1 MAWDKT
7 LPPANRSLRLSHP
20 DILANWAALEDA
32 LSREHDFPATGKH
45 KLLTLAD
52 QELDPETPDS
62 GKIVAYSKSQI
73 PYLRN
78 AAGTVLRLMTGE
90 GGGATK
96 CFFLQDTAP
105 AGWTIETGCDDAL
118 LAVKGGSDAYNVAG
132 GSKLKG
138 TWTQDN
144 HVHTGPSHVHTGPSH
159 THTTGDVTLT
169 AAQSGFPGG
178 APPTPPITYGA
189 SGGTNGFL
197 VGGPGSLTSPTGSL
211 AIAAADASQA
221 HNHGATGSSGT
232 DETGAS
238 GTGNT
243 GGAAT
248 AATYRP
254 LANVGIIAS
263 LN

>member
-169 AAQSGFPGG
+169 AAQSGLPDHRHYGVQIRAGDAGG
-178 APPTPPITYGA
+178 
-189 SGGTNGFL
+189 SGMSYAQAGSTGY
-197 VGGPGSLTSPTGSL
+197 VEGGSRN
-211 AIAAADASQA
+211 ASQA

>member
-169 AAQSGFPGG
+169 AAQSGLPDHLHPLNGTSGGGTPDRVAIVGGGITHITSDIGGVTGG
-178 APPTPPITYGA
+178 AK
-189 SGGTNGFL
+189 N
-197 VGGPGSLTSPTGSL
+197 
-211 AIAAADASQA
+211 ASQA